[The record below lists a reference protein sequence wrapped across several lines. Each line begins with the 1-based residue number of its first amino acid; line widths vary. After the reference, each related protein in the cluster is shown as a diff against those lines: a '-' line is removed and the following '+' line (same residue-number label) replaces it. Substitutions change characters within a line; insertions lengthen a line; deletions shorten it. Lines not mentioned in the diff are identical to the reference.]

1 MSGRRRSETLVI
13 IGAGRS
19 GTNMLRDLL
28 CGMPG
33 VGSWPCDEINYIW
46 RHGNRHAATDE
57 FPASAATETVR
68 RYIRGSFDAMRRRLG
83 AELLVE
89 KTCANSLRVPFVD
102 AVLPEAR
109 YVFIVRDG
117 RDVVASAAKR
127 WTAPLDLGYIAA
139 KARFVPASDI
149 PYYASRYLANRV
161 ARVLRPDR
169 RLASWGPRFEGM
181 QQIGQEH
188 GLAALCAA
196 QWSRCATLA
205 DDALA
210 KVRGDRILRVRYE
223 DFVLRPREE
232 AQRLAAFAGVAAA
245 EDVIARVASEV
256 STSSVGRWRLDM
268 DAAVLSRSMPFMG
281 PALERFGYGE

>member
-1 MSGRRRSETLVI
+1 MSGPRRSETLVI

-46 RHGNRHAATDE
+46 RHGNRDAATDE
-57 FPASAATETVR
+57 LPASAATESVK
-68 RYIRGSFDAMRRRLG
+68 RYICGRFDAMRRRLG

-102 AVLPEAR
+102 AVLPEAK

-117 RDVVASAAKR
+117 RDVVASATKR
-127 WTAPLDLGYIAA
+127 WTAPLDFGYIAA
-139 KARFVPASDI
+139 KARFVPIGDL
-149 PYYASRYLANRV
+149 PYYASKYLANRV
-161 ARVLRPDR
+161 SRLLRPDH
-169 RLASWGPRFEGM
+169 RLATWGPRFEDM
-181 QQIGQEH
+181 QRIGREH
-188 GLAALCAA
+188 GVAAMCAA

-205 DDALA
+205 EAALA
-210 KVRGDRILRVRYE
+210 NVRGDRVLRLRYE
-223 DFVLRPREE
+223 DVVMRPREE

-245 EDVIARVASEV
+245 EEVYARVTSEI
-256 STSSVGRWRLDM
+256 SPSSVGRWRMDM
-268 DAAVLSRSMPFMG
+268 DATALSRAMPFMG
-281 PALERFGYGE
+281 PALERFGYGQ